1 MQKTAFVFPIIG
13 GRKPEH
19 LLANVEAL
27 ELVLTDEH
35 IKYLE
40 SVVNFDPGFP
50 NAMIVSL
57 TLFLNSSTAL
67 TMSCGALGKR
77 HRRPFPQALHSFGVG
92 TTIATY
98 PPEQV
103 RYRRL

>member
-1 MQKTAFVFPIIG
+1 MQKTAYVFPVIG

-40 SVVNFDPGFP
+40 SVTDFDPGFP

-57 TLFLNSSTAL
+57 T
-67 TMSCGALGKR
+67 
-77 HRRPFPQALHSFGVG
+77 SFS
-92 TTIATY
+92 
-98 PPEQV
+98 
-103 RYRRL
+103 